1 MHFHKFAFYL
11 GGKRTEPIC
20 GHDISNLSLSLS
32 FSHDVVTVRI
42 YIYIYVCIN
51 DRENFPETTALASL
65 NLEFSNEGWVCCA
78 CAEAGRVRVRVCRG
92 PNFPKGCVSDGDV
105 IVDSRCT
112 YPIIYA
118 NFRVRVARFKGTPPP
133 FSEILWVIS
142 PWESFGKYAF
152 KRLFFLLLLFI
163 RKCGDEF
170 LSTADGKDWREIRG
184 DASAIRE

>member
-1 MHFHKFAFYL
+1 MIA
-11 GGKRTEPIC
+11 RTFRKLRLW
-20 GHDISNLSLSLS
+20 HRLISNLATKAGS
-32 FSHDVVTVRI
+32 VVRALKVVV
-42 YIYIYVCIN
+42 YVYVC
-51 DRENFPETTALASL
+51 T
-65 NLEFSNEGWVCCA
+65 C
-78 CAEAGRVRVRVCRG
+78 VCRG